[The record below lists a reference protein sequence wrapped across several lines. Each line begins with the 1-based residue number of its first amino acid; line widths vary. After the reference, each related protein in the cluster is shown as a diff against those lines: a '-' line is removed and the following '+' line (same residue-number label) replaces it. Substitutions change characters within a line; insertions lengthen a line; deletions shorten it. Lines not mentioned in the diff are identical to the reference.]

1 MSQERWRI
9 PPEFKA
15 KLHDLALELRKEHT
29 VSEEILWQA
38 LRRKQL
44 EGRKFRRQNPIGAF
58 VVDFYCPE
66 EKLAVE
72 VDGGIHE
79 TQVEADQLRQEIIK
93 SLGIRFVR
101 ISAEEV
107 ENNFAGSFV
116 TKSVPLFKINLA
128 RSHPSPRLR
137 GRGAGGEG

>member
-1 MSQERWRI
+1 MEHERLKI
-9 PPEFKA
+9 PPELKT
-15 KLHDLALELRKEHT
+15 KMHDLAVELRKEHT
-29 VSEEILWQA
+29 LSEDILWQA

-66 EKLAVE
+66 ENLAVE

-79 TQVEADQLRQEIIK
+79 TQCEADALRQEIIE

-101 ISAEEV
+101 VSAEEV
-107 ENNFAGSFV
+107 ENDLPKVLNKIRSNFGNQ
-116 TKSVPLFKINLA
+116 T
-128 RSHPSPRLR
+128 R
-137 GRGAGGEG
+137 

>member
-1 MSQERWRI
+1 MM
-9 PPEFKA
+9 
-15 KLHDLALELRKEHT
+15 HDLAVELRKEHT
-29 VSEEILWQA
+29 LSEDILWQA

-66 EKLAVE
+66 ENLVVE
-72 VDGGIHE
+72 VDGAIHE
-79 TQVEADQLRQEIIK
+79 TQREADALRQEIIE

-107 ENNFAGSFV
+107 ES
-116 TKSVPLFKINLA
+116 NLA
-128 RSHPSPRLR
+128 GVLKKICSAFRNQSR
-137 GRGAGGEG
+137 